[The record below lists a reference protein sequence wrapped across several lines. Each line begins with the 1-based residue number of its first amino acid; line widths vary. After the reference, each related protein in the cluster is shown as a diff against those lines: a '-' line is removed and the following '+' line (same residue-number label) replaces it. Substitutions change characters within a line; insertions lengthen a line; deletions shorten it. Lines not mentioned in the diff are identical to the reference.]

1 MSIAFGILI
10 PAFAFCLQWFCLKSE
25 RKTVN
30 LIPIFLEILLILAAF
45 LCYFLFGNRHV
56 VLLIDGTQLLGLVL
70 FLASGLGALG
80 IGAAFLIHII
90 LKKRS

>member
-10 PAFAFCLQWFCLKSE
+10 PAFAFCLQWFCLKAK

-45 LCYFLFGNRHV
+45 LCYFLFGNRHA

-70 FLASGLGALG
+70 FLAFGLGALG